1 MGTYSFDVSEADFE
15 QIVLEGSKQTLV
27 LLDFWA
33 TWCGPCKTLKPILEK
48 LAAEYGGKFV
58 LAKVE
63 TDANPQL
70 ATQYGI
76 RGVPNVKA
84 FLNGQVVDEFSG
96 AIPESQA
103 RAFIDRLIPSPA
115 DAMLVEAQ
123 SLYQNGQTAEA
134 LQLLADAA
142 KIEPHNEKLRV
153 EAASIMLDLNQLPET
168 QRLLTGLSPHTAQE
182 DRVQALLARISFAEQ
197 AKNLPDAASLQARIT
212 ANAQDLEARLA
223 LANLLIAQQQYEPAM
238 NQLLE
243 IIRRDRQF
251 GDDIGRKTLLTVF
264 NLLGGSG
271 EIVSHYRRLL
281 AAALN

>member
-1 MGTYSFDVSEADFE
+1 MDAYSFDVSEADFE
-15 QIVLEGSKQTLV
+15 QIVLEGSKHALV
-27 LLDFWA
+27 LVDFWA

-70 ATQYGI
+70 AAQYGI

-103 RAFIDRLIPSPA
+103 RAFIDQLIPSPA
-115 DAMLVEAQ
+115 DAMLAQ
-123 SLYQNGQTAEA
+123 AQGLHQNGQTAEA

-142 KIEPHNEKLRV
+142 KLDPQNEWLRV
-153 EAASIMLDLNQLPET
+153 EAGAIMLDLNQLSEA
-168 QRLLTGLSPHTAQE
+168 QRLLSGLSPSTAQE
-182 DRVQALLARISFAEQ
+182 ARVQALLARISFAEQ
-197 AKNLPDAASLQARIT
+197 AKNLPDASALQARIA
-212 ANAQDLEARLA
+212 ANEQDLEARLA
-223 LANLLIAQQQYEPAM
+223 LANLLIAQQQYAPAM
-238 NQLLE
+238 DQLLE
-243 IIRRDRQF
+243 ITRRDRQF